1 MNIPPA
7 GSYSGTLTFPASS
20 VAYAQVITL
29 KSSAGACQSG
39 VTAAVFCITLN
50 ASSAVTL
57 PGFPAL
63 SLTLPT
69 GSPTTGYAVG
79 FYDPTQPAAGLQ
91 SSSRSIASVAGTVAV
106 ANNTLTTT
114 GTSTPLTLQ
123 ANTNYVIVVTDA
135 PSASPA
141 PSTSP
146 TGTPTNA
153 PSTTPT
159 VAPTTVPTTAP
170 TAAPTAGPVVANPNA
185 IGLSALGQTATF
197 TASQSPSGGTLT
209 ATSSNGSV
217 ATVATS
223 DNKAFTVTA
232 VAAGTA
238 VITVTAGN
246 AQTTVQV
253 TVTTTGFS
261 VN

>member
-146 TGTPTNA
+146 SSTPS
-153 PSTTPT
+153 ST
-159 VAPTTVPTTAP
+159 PTTAP
-170 TAAPTAGPVVANPNA
+170 TAAPTPGPVVANPNA

-232 VAAGTA
+232 VSAGTA
-238 VITVTAGN
+238 IITVTAGN
-246 AQTTVQV
+246 AQTTVRV